1 MYLYVTVLDL
11 KLKSCQ
17 DCLSLPM
24 LGLMARTPQ
33 PVHSYFFET
42 GSLTQMGVGEGWWSA
57 IFLFLPIPSHPITP
71 SPLLQGLRL

>member
-1 MYLYVTVLDL
+1 MYLYVTLLDL

-42 GSLTQMGVGEGWWSA
+42 GSLTQMGVGKAGGQQSSC
-57 IFLFLPIPSHPITP
+57 FCPSHPITP